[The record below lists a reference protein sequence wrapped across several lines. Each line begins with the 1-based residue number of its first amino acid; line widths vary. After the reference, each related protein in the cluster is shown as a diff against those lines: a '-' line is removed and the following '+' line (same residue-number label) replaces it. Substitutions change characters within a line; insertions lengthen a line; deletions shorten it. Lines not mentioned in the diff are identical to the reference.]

1 MKKTL
6 LFIIA
11 AAALSFCGI
20 SKANAQEIF
29 HKGNQTASVLVG
41 LGVYNNGIPPIVLSY
56 EYCVAD
62 NLINGNNGSIG
73 VGAEGG
79 YFAIKYGNKTVNSW
93 LHSGLV
99 GGRASFHYQFVDKLD
114 TYAGLFLGA
123 ILTGGSTN
131 TLVVGDQDVK
141 VNNNSDVS
149 ASFGWGVHFGARY
162 YFVPNFAI
170 NAELGYG
177 FSIANLGVTFRF

>member
-1 MKKTL
+1 MKKAL
-6 LFIIA
+6 LFIITA
-11 AAALSFCGI
+11 ATLSFCGI
-20 SKANAQEIF
+20 RQANAQEIF
-29 HKGNQTASVLVG
+29 HKGNQTASLLVG
-41 LGVYNNGIPPIVLSY
+41 LGVYNDGIPPILLSY

-79 YFAIKYGNKTVNSW
+79 YFAIKYGNKTAHSW
-93 LHSGLV
+93 VHSGLV
-99 GGRASFHYQFVDKLD
+99 GGRASFHYQFVNKLD

-123 ILTGGSTN
+123 ILTGGST
-131 TLVVGDQDVK
+131 TSIDLGDQNIK
-141 VNNNSDVS
+141 TNKSSDVS
-149 ASFGWGVHFGARY
+149 AAFGWGVHVGARY
-162 YFVPNFAI
+162 YFTPNFAV

>member
-11 AAALSFCGI
+11 AATLSFCGI

-29 HKGNQTASVLVG
+29 HNGNQTASVLVG

-79 YFAIKYGNKTVNSW
+79 YFAAKYGNNAGHTW
-93 LHSGLV
+93 IHSGLV

-114 TYAGLFLGA
+114 TYVGLFLGA
-123 ILTGGSTN
+123 ILTGGSTSTATIAN
-131 TLVVGDQDVK
+131 QDVK
-141 VNNNSDVS
+141 VKQNSDVN
-149 ASFGWGVHFGARY
+149 AAFGWQAHIGARY
-162 YFVPNFAI
+162 YFTPNFAL

-177 FSIANLGVTFRF
+177 WSIANLGVTFRF